1 MVSAN
6 MKTRKCKKQKHNLI
20 KPAPRTVDEWWW
32 MLPHHEKLQA
42 LLIAQLVEE
51 LTEQKHLEIR
61 GAGGRIKV
69 AWSGLTNVGTMAAE
83 VISFQK
89 PMRSAAPQSA
99 DCDGLPLDGRNRP
112 GFRGTPVPT
121 GALAGFLFP
130 EFLAHL
136 STF

>member
-1 MVSAN
+1 
-6 MKTRKCKKQKHNLI
+6 MKNQKCKKQNKAVI
-20 KPAPRTVDEWWW
+20 KPVPRTVNEWWW
-32 MLPHHEKLQA
+32 MLPHNEKLQA

-61 GAGGRIKV
+61 MTGGRIKV

-89 PMRSAAPQSA
+89 PMLSAAPQSE
-99 DCDGLPLDGRNRP
+99 DCDGLPLDGRNRH